1 MPKNFK
7 ISHVAIFKWIR
18 NFRALFKEISEKYIL
33 TLLLNNMLMKTVI
46 KISGKKY
53 YIWNLI
59 DSETRFVLD
68 WFLTTSRQSASAFHL
83 FGKTKDKYGS
93 LSKFVSD
100 KLPSYTIPA
109 KVVFDKAEHIKF
121 SHGMITSPTT

>member
-33 TLLLNNMLMKTVI
+33 TLLLNNMLIKTVI

-53 YIWNLI
+53 YI
-59 DSETRFVLD
+59 
-68 WFLTTSRQSASAFHL
+68 
-83 FGKTKDKYGS
+83 
-93 LSKFVSD
+93 
-100 KLPSYTIPA
+100 
-109 KVVFDKAEHIKF
+109 
-121 SHGMITSPTT
+121 

>member
-7 ISHVAIFKWIR
+7 ISHVAFKWIR

-53 YIWNLI
+53 YI
-59 DSETRFVLD
+59 
-68 WFLTTSRQSASAFHL
+68 
-83 FGKTKDKYGS
+83 
-93 LSKFVSD
+93 
-100 KLPSYTIPA
+100 
-109 KVVFDKAEHIKF
+109 
-121 SHGMITSPTT
+121 